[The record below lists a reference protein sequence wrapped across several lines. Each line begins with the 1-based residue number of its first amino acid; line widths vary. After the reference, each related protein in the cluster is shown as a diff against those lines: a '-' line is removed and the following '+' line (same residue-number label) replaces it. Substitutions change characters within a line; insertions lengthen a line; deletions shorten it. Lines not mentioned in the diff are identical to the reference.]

1 MIQWLQKYSG
11 RGINGENL
19 DKVELKNIHRE
30 MKHYKK
36 KYEKEDKDII
46 ILSDE
51 EEKETKDDQEKIDE
65 AINKKLQKKG

>member
-36 KYEKEDKDII
+36 NMKKKTKTL
-46 ILSDE
+46 LSFQM
-51 EEKETKDDQEKIDE
+51 KKKKRLKMIK
-65 AINKKLQKKG
+65 KKLMKLLIKNFKKKG